1 MRSEALY
8 KIDKATGKD
17 MGNDNNWDNITTVNT
32 IEAEMRSVA
41 GEPSR

>member
-8 KIDKATGKD
+8 KIDKANRKD
-17 MGNDNNWDNITTVNT
+17 MGNDNDWDNITTVNT